1 MFASISKLFR
11 KSARAAEQ
19 SSSSNAPGGFDP
31 DSMQSEAA
39 AAEAAADMVALPFA
53 VLLKAVPHNLHG
65 KNASAQNAT
74 GNFFISRREVLD
86 QLAKGAVRINFGTI
100 RSGAPNGLF
109 TTSGAQDETAIDI
122 PLPEVILQLRQE
134 DFTRHPRARVEVPT
148 DVSDLFGCKGATL
161 RVMAKQEVSKMV
173 SDTAHRRK
181 AEAAAANAA
190 APTQPAPAPPAAPA
204 ADAPIPGAGIPV
216 PANLMASLTEA
227 QAIRPVARPTPPV
240 ATASSATAI
249 PSARPAA
256 VPPVA
261 SAVPTVVPGA
271 ASPARPRI
279 EGSALVVP
287 LNQLWDT
294 WSEAVQEEI
303 KKLKL
308 SGANCHLPLS
318 ELGKGLKQG

>member
-11 KSARAAEQ
+11 KSARGAEQ
-19 SSSSNAPGGFDP
+19 AASGKAAGGVDP
-31 DSMQSEAA
+31 DFTQSDAA
-39 AAEAAADMVALPFA
+39 ASDAADTVALPFA

-65 KNASAQNAT
+65 KNASAQNAN

-100 RSGAPNGLF
+100 RSGAPTGLF
-109 TTSGAQDETAIDI
+109 TTSSAQDETAIDI

-181 AEAAAANAA
+181 AAEAQASPAPVAA
-190 APTQPAPAPPAAPA
+190 QPAPARTAAPA

-216 PANLMASLTEA
+216 PANLIASLHEA
-227 QAIRPVARPTPPV
+227 
-240 ATASSATAI
+240 
-249 PSARPAA
+249 
-256 VPPVA
+256 
-261 SAVPTVVPGA
+261 
-271 ASPARPRI
+271 
-279 EGSALVVP
+279 
-287 LNQLWDT
+287 
-294 WSEAVQEEI
+294 
-303 KKLKL
+303 
-308 SGANCHLPLS
+308 
-318 ELGKGLKQG
+318 